1 MDRGALQAVV
11 SRVTKSWTWLKRLSM
26 HTHVHERN
34 SNVDINPYWSNR
46 MLGNSN
52 RGWEVFLTVEGWVVM
67 LHSQLSILKMEEK
80 FLVCS
85 VWQKN
90 FWALIMYQRRRIL
103 LQISEKC
110 LGSWVLCPLLSFP
123 FFQCILGSAM
133 WLCWGIMPGF
143 GRVYVWVEH
152 SLFHDEHWVGMLCL
166 CEFATAFPPVVLR
179 KR

>member
-1 MDRGALQAVV
+1 
-11 SRVTKSWTWLKRLSM
+11 M

-34 SNVDINPYWSNR
+34 SNVDINPYWSYH

-52 RGWEVFLTVEGWVVM
+52 RGREIFLTVEGWVVM

-80 FLVCS
+80 CLVCS

-90 FWALIMYQRRRIL
+90 FWALITYQSRMIL

-110 LGSWVLCPLLSFP
+110 LPLAHGFSAHCCLFL
-123 FFQCILGSAM
+123 FFQRVLGSAL

-143 GRVYVWVEH
+143 GRVYVWVKH

-166 CEFATAFPPVVLR
+166 CEFATAFPPVILR